1 LGCTEWS
8 LLNLAVAQALERG
21 HFGVAHLV
29 RPVGSGEDVTS
40 ILSFFRSFMWRIGLA
55 HCGVCLQVSGAL
67 LVSGAGHGVFS
78 ALGWSQEF

>member
-1 LGCTEWS
+1 
-8 LLNLAVAQALERG
+8 
-21 HFGVAHLV
+21 
-29 RPVGSGEDVTS
+29 
-40 ILSFFRSFMWRIGLA
+40 MWRIGLA